1 MVDQLN
7 IKTFSKI
14 FLRRIQKKSTKFR
27 RLPDR
32 IENIFIVKDAFVK
45 SLFGFNNR
53 VGFFVGQLKS
63 KRCRRCT
70 NDHKMRRM
78 RSKRKLL
85 VFIVI

>member
-53 VGFFVGQLKS
+53 VGFFVG
-63 KRCRRCT
+63 
-70 NDHKMRRM
+70 
-78 RSKRKLL
+78 
-85 VFIVI
+85 